1 LWRRGDRVATEFGS
15 TQRELLETGASTLYD
30 TVVGEGRI
38 AEDDPRIVRSGAQ
51 REAFELLVDLG
62 LLILDRDHKAYLPV
76 DPTTVQARVVA
87 PMGQEAAHLLEES
100 SRWADAF
107 GGLGQA
113 YRRSLGSRHPVTE
126 IRGIDN
132 INRFLVATV
141 DDAQHEILT
150 AQPTLGRSTGSLENA
165 SERDIRAVQR
175 GIGMRTLYQHSA
187 RRSVAIKQYV
197 SAVSQHGAQVRTLEE
212 FFNRMIIIDR
222 LMAIVPGADGN
233 DVAIAIHEPSLV
245 AYLAD
250 VFERYWERA
259 RAFDDR
265 AESTVRDVAED
276 VRNMT
281 VRMLIEGHSDPASAK
296 RVGVST
302 RTYAGYIASLKAEY
316 GVQTRFQLGY
326 AMGHDGH
333 ETAGQDRD

>member
-1 LWRRGDRVATEFGS
+1 MATEFGS

-30 TVVGEGRI
+30 IVVDEGRI
-38 AEDDPRIVRSGAQ
+38 AEDDPRIDPRGAQ

-62 LLILDRDHKAYLPV
+62 LLILDRDHKAYVPV

-132 INRFLVATV
+132 LRRFLVATV

-150 AQPTLGRSTGSLENA
+150 AQPTLGRPAGSLENA

-222 LMAIVPGADGN
+222 LMAIVPGAEGN

-333 ETAGQDRD
+333 ETAGHGRD

>member
-1 LWRRGDRVATEFGS
+1 MATEFGS

-30 TVVGEGRI
+30 TVVDEGRI
-38 AEDDPRIVRSGAQ
+38 AEDDPRIVTRGAQ
-51 REAFELLVDLG
+51 HEAFELLVDLG
-62 LLILDRDHKAYLPV
+62 LLILDKDHRAYVPV

-132 INRFLVATV
+132 IRRFLVATV

-150 AQPTLGRSTGSLENA
+150 AQPTLGRPAGSLENA

-187 RRSVAIKQYV
+187 RRSVAIKEYV
-197 SAVSQHGAQVRTLEE
+197 AAVSQHGAQVRTLEE

-222 LMAIVPGADGN
+222 LMAIVPGAEGN

-333 ETAGQDRD
+333 EAAGHDRD

>member
-1 LWRRGDRVATEFGS
+1 MTTEFGS
-15 TQRELLETGASTLYD
+15 TERELLETGASTLYD
-30 TVVGEGRI
+30 AVVDEGRI
-38 AEDDPRIVRSGAQ
+38 AENDPRIGTRGAQ

-62 LLILDRDHKAYLPV
+62 LLILDTDQKAYLPV

-100 SRWADAF
+100 SRWADAV

-132 INRFLVATV
+132 IRRYLVATV
-141 DDAQHEILT
+141 DDAQEEILT
-150 AQPTLGRSTGSLENA
+150 AQPTLGRATGSLENA

-197 SAVSQHGAQVRTLEE
+197 AAVSQHGAQVRTLEE

-222 LMAIVPGADGN
+222 LMAIVPGAEGN

-333 ETAGQDRD
+333 ETAGHDRE

>member
-1 LWRRGDRVATEFGS
+1 MATEFGS
-15 TQRELLETGASTLYD
+15 TQRELLETGASALYD
-30 TVVGEGRI
+30 AVVDEGRI
-38 AEDDPRIVRSGAQ
+38 AEDDPRIVARGTQ

-62 LLILDRDHKAYLPV
+62 LLILDKDHRAYLPV

-132 INRFLVATV
+132 IRRFLVATV

-150 AQPTLGRSTGSLENA
+150 AQPTLGRPAGSLENA

-187 RRSVAIKQYV
+187 RRSVAIKEYV
-197 SAVSQHGAQVRTLEE
+197 AAVSQHGAQVRTLEE

-222 LMAIVPGADGN
+222 LMAIVPGAEGN

-333 ETAGQDRD
+333 ETAGHDRD

>member
-1 LWRRGDRVATEFGS
+1 MAAEFGAA
-15 TQRELLETGASTLYD
+15 QRELLESSASRLFD
-30 TVVGEGRI
+30 TVVDEGRLSV
-38 AEDDPRIVRSGAQ
+38 EDPRISPDSAERP
-51 REAFELLVDLG
+51 AFDLLVDIG
-62 LLILDRDHKAYLPV
+62 LLLLDHDRRTYVPV

-100 SRWADAF
+100 SRWSDIF
-107 GGLGQA
+107 SGLGQT
-113 YRRSLGSRHPVTE
+113 YRRSLSQRHPVTE
-126 IRGIDN
+126 IRGLDN
-132 INRFLVATV
+132 INRFLNATFE
-141 DDAQHEILT
+141 DAQSELLT
-150 AQPTLGRSTGSLENA
+150 AQPTRGRSSNSLENA
-165 SERDIRAVQR
+165 NDRDTRAVQR
-175 GIGMRTLYQHSA
+175 GVSMRTLYQHSA
-187 RRSVAIKQYV
+187 RRSVAIKEYV
-197 SAVSQHGAQVRTLEE
+197 DRLKPYGAQVRTLEE
-212 FFNRMIIIDR
+212 FFNRMFVVDR
-222 LMAIVPGADGN
+222 QIAIVPGADAT

-259 RAFDDR
+259 RPYDDR
-265 AESTVRDVAED
+265 AETTARDIAED

-326 AMGHDGH
+326 AMGHDGQV
-333 ETAGQDRD
+333 EEPTDGTLG

>member
-1 LWRRGDRVATEFGS
+1 MATEFGS
-15 TQRELLETGASTLYD
+15 VQRQLLETDASTLYD
-30 TVVGEGRI
+30 TVVDEGRI
-38 AEDDPRIVRSGAQ
+38 AEDDPRIVARGSQQ
-51 REAFELLVDLG
+51 RAAFELLVDLG
-62 LLILDRDHKAYLPV
+62 LLILDRDLKAYLPV
-76 DPTTVQARVVA
+76 DPTTVQARIVA

-113 YRRSLGSRHPVTE
+113 YRRSLGTRHPVTE

-132 INRFLVATV
+132 IRRFLVATV

-150 AQPTLGRSTGSLENA
+150 AQPTLGRYPGSLENA

-175 GIGMRTLYQHSA
+175 GIAMRTLYQHSA
-187 RRSVAIKQYV
+187 RRSLAIKEYV
-197 SAVSQHGAQVRTLEE
+197 ATVSQHGAQVRTLEE
-212 FFNRMIIIDR
+212 FFNRMIVIDR
-222 LMAIVPGADGN
+222 LMAIVPGAEGN
-233 DVAIAIHEPSLV
+233 DVVAIAIHEPSLV

-333 ETAGQDRD
+333 DTAAQDGD

>member
-1 LWRRGDRVATEFGS
+1 MATEFGS
-15 TQRELLETGASTLYD
+15 TQRELLETGASALYD
-30 TVVGEGRI
+30 AVVDEGRI
-38 AEDDPRIVRSGAQ
+38 AEDDPRIVARGAQ

-62 LLILDRDHKAYLPV
+62 LLILDKDHRAYLPV

-132 INRFLVATV
+132 IRRFLVATV
-141 DDAQHEILT
+141 DDAQQEILT
-150 AQPTLGRSTGSLENA
+150 AQPTLGRATGSLENA

-187 RRSVAIKQYV
+187 RRSVAIKDYV
-197 SAVSQHGAQVRTLEE
+197 AAVSQHGAQVRTLEE

-222 LMAIVPGADGN
+222 LMAIVPGAEGN

-333 ETAGQDRD
+333 ETAGHDRD

>member
-1 LWRRGDRVATEFGS
+1 MATEFGS
-15 TQRELLETGASTLYD
+15 TQRELLETGASALYD
-30 TVVGEGRI
+30 AVVDEGRI
-38 AEDDPRIVRSGAQ
+38 AEDDPRIVARGAQ

-62 LLILDRDHKAYLPV
+62 LLILDKDHRAYLPV

-132 INRFLVATV
+132 IRRFLVATV

-150 AQPTLGRSTGSLENA
+150 AQPTLGRATGSLENA

-187 RRSVAIKQYV
+187 RRSVAIKEYV

-222 LMAIVPGADGN
+222 LMAIVPGAEGN

-333 ETAGQDRD
+333 ETAGHDRD

>member
-1 LWRRGDRVATEFGS
+1 VATEFGS
-15 TQRELLETGASTLYD
+15 AQRQLLETGASTLYD
-30 TVVGEGRI
+30 LVVDEGRI
-38 AEDDPRIVRSGAQ
+38 AKDDPRIVSRGAQ

-113 YRRSLGSRHPVTE
+113 YRRSLGSRNPVTE
-126 IRGIDN
+126 IRGNAN
-132 INRFLVATV
+132 IRRFLVATV

-187 RRSVAIKQYV
+187 RRSVAIKEYV

-222 LMAIVPGADGN
+222 LMAIVPGAEAN

-333 ETAGQDRD
+333 DSD

>member
-1 LWRRGDRVATEFGS
+1 VATEFGS
-15 TQRELLETGASTLYD
+15 AQRQLLETAASTLYD
-30 TVVGEGRI
+30 SVVDEGRL
-38 AEDDPRIVRSGAQ
+38 AENDPRVSTRGPQ

-107 GGLGQA
+107 SGLGQA
-113 YRRSLGSRHPVTE
+113 YRRSLGARHPVTE
-126 IRGIDN
+126 IRGQDN

-141 DDAQHEILT
+141 DDAQQEILT
-150 AQPTLGRSTGSLENA
+150 AQPTLGPTTRKLDQA

-187 RRSVAIKQYV
+187 RRSVAIKEYV
-197 SAVSQHGAQVRTLEE
+197 TAVSQHGAQVRTLEE

-222 LMAIVPGADGN
+222 LMAIVPGAEGN

-333 ETAGQDRD
+333 EAAGHDRD

>member
-1 LWRRGDRVATEFGS
+1 MATEFGS
-15 TQRELLETGASTLYD
+15 TQRELLETGASALYD
-30 TVVGEGRI
+30 AVVDEGRI
-38 AEDDPRIVRSGAQ
+38 TEDDPRIVARGAQ

-62 LLILDRDHKAYLPV
+62 LLILDKDHRAYLPV

-132 INRFLVATV
+132 IRRFLVATV

-150 AQPTLGRSTGSLENA
+150 AQPTLGRATGSLENA

-187 RRSVAIKQYV
+187 RRSVAIKEYV
-197 SAVSQHGAQVRTLEE
+197 AAVSQHGAQVRTLEE

-222 LMAIVPGADGN
+222 LMAIVPGAEGN

-333 ETAGQDRD
+333 ETAGHDRD

>member
-1 LWRRGDRVATEFGS
+1 MATEFGS

-30 TVVGEGRI
+30 TVVDEGRI
-38 AEDDPRIVRSGAQ
+38 AEDDPRIVIRGAQ

-62 LLILDRDHKAYLPV
+62 LLILDREQRAYLPV

-150 AQPTLGRSTGSLENA
+150 AQPTLGRASGSLENA

-187 RRSVAIKQYV
+187 RRSVAIKDYV

-333 ETAGQDRD
+333 ETAGPHRD

>member
-1 LWRRGDRVATEFGS
+1 MTTEFGS

-30 TVVGEGRI
+30 AVVDEGRI
-38 AEDDPRIVRSGAQ
+38 AENDPRIATRGAQ

-62 LLILDRDHKAYLPV
+62 LLILDTDQRAYLPV

-132 INRFLVATV
+132 IRRFLVATV
-141 DDAQHEILT
+141 DDAQEEILT
-150 AQPTLGRSTGSLENA
+150 AQPTLGRYPGSLENA

-197 SAVSQHGAQVRTLEE
+197 AAVSQHGAQVRTLEE

-222 LMAIVPGADGN
+222 LMAIVPGAEGN

-276 VRNMT
+276 VRNLT

-333 ETAGQDRD
+333 ETAGHDRE

>member
-1 LWRRGDRVATEFGS
+1 MATEFGS
-15 TQRELLETGASTLYD
+15 TQRELLETGASALYD
-30 TVVGEGRI
+30 AAVDEGRI
-38 AEDDPRIVRSGAQ
+38 AEDDPRIVGRGAQ

-62 LLILDRDHKAYLPV
+62 LLILDRDHRAYLPV

-100 SRWADAF
+100 SRWANAF

-132 INRFLVATV
+132 IRRFLVATV

-150 AQPTLGRSTGSLENA
+150 AQPTLGRPAGSLENA

-187 RRSVAIKQYV
+187 RRSVAIKEYV

-222 LMAIVPGADGN
+222 LMAIVPGAEGN

-333 ETAGQDRD
+333 ETAGHDRD

>member
-1 LWRRGDRVATEFGS
+1 MATEFGS
-15 TQRELLETGASTLYD
+15 AQRQLLETGASTLYD
-30 TVVGEGRI
+30 TVVDEGRI
-38 AEDDPRIVRSGAQ
+38 AEDDLRIVARGSQ
-51 REAFELLVDLG
+51 RVAFELLVDLG
-62 LLILDRDHKAYLPV
+62 LLILDRDLKAYLPV
-76 DPTTVQARVVA
+76 DPTTVQARIVA
-87 PMGQEAAHLLEES
+87 PMGQEAAL
-100 SRWADAF
+100 
-107 GGLGQA
+107 
-113 YRRSLGSRHPVTE
+113 
-126 IRGIDN
+126 
-132 INRFLVATV
+132 LVATV

-150 AQPTLGRSTGSLENA
+150 AQPTLGRYPGSLENA

-175 GIGMRTLYQHSA
+175 GIAMRTLYQHSA
-187 RRSVAIKQYV
+187 RRSVAIKEYV
-197 SAVSQHGAQVRTLEE
+197 ATVSQHGAQVRTLEE

-222 LMAIVPGADGN
+222 LMAIVPGAEGN
-233 DVAIAIHEPSLV
+233 DVAIAIHEQSLV

-333 ETAGQDRD
+333 ETTEHDRD

>member
-1 LWRRGDRVATEFGS
+1 VATEFGS
-15 TQRELLETGASTLYD
+15 TQRELLETGASALYD
-30 TVVGEGRI
+30 AVVDEGRI
-38 AEDDPRIVRSGAQ
+38 AEDDPRIVARGAQ

-62 LLILDRDHKAYLPV
+62 LLILDKDHRAYLPV

-132 INRFLVATV
+132 IRRFLVATV

-150 AQPTLGRSTGSLENA
+150 AQPTLGRATGSLENA

-187 RRSVAIKQYV
+187 RRSVAIKEV
-197 SAVSQHGAQVRTLEE
+197 RRRGEPARCPGATLEE

-222 LMAIVPGADGN
+222 LMAIVPGAEGN

-333 ETAGQDRD
+333 ETAGHDRD